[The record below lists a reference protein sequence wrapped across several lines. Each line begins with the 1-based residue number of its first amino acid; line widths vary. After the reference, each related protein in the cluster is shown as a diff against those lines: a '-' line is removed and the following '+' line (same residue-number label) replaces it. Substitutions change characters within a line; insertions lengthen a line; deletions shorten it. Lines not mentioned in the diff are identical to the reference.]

1 MTLLAVTLRLVLLPL
16 QMTVL
21 PEISLKVTAG
31 AFTVTVTLLLAV
43 AVQVTSL
50 SSTVAVTTT
59 V

>member
-1 MTLLAVTLRLVLLPL
+1 MLLAVTLRLVLLPL

-43 AVQVTSL
+43 AVQTTSL
-50 SSTVAVTTT
+50 VFTVAVTTT